1 MVFRRPSLAAPP
13 RATAAFR
20 FVYIRVVVKKK
31 NLIEGITCSIER
43 HFVRPTPIY
52 AKTFSFHA
60 GFPAGF
66 VIEWD
71 Y

>member
-20 FVYIRVVVKKK
+20 FVYIRVVVKK

-43 HFVRPTPIY
+43 HFVRPTPLC
-52 AKTFSFHA
+52 AKPLSFHA

-66 VIEWD
+66 VIE
-71 Y
+71 